1 MSSLKFLQHVKML
14 LNNLTTQERIGDV
27 EHVVLVLRSGR
38 QLWGIGEERRE
49 RGGNTSFRTVT
60 FPEQ

>member
-1 MSSLKFLQHVKML
+1 MSRLKFLQHVKML

-27 EHVVLVLRSGR
+27 EHVVQVLRSGR

-49 RGGNTSFRTVT
+49 PGGNTSFHTVT